1 MVEEIEA
8 VSSIA
13 KGTSREEIMII
24 MYKRT
29 SRVFLQNPKR
39 REKRMKPV

>member
-8 VSSIA
+8 FSSIA

-24 MYKRT
+24 TYKRT
-29 SRVFLQNPKR
+29 SRVFLQGPKR